1 VSAVAVIT
9 GMQSEAECLDK
20 LTRHLPVELR
30 PYIHCAGPGPDR
42 ASLACAAVDTQNVSG
57 VVSFGVAGGL
67 DVALLSG
74 TLLMP
79 AAVITSDNAMVETD
93 TQWRQE
99 VSAALLAKPP
109 ATLQM
114 GVDHPVTNPKDKE
127 RLFREYGTH
136 AVDMESHVIA
146 HYAKDRGL
154 PCIVLRAVADTAN
167 DTIPEAALAGLDET
181 GNVVPFRVIRRL
193 APNPSQLPALL
204 QLARASKAAM
214 KSLRTIPKPAID
226 ALCRIGAIS
235 GTH

>member
-1 VSAVAVIT
+1 MSAIAVIT
-9 GMQSEAECLDK
+9 GMQSEAQCLDK
-20 LTRHLPVELR
+20 LTRHLPVEIR

-42 ASLACAAVDTQNVSG
+42 AALACAAVDMQDVLG
-57 VVSFGVAGGL
+57 LVSFGVAGGL
-67 DVALLSG
+67 DAALVSG
-74 TLLMP
+74 TLLLP

-99 VSAALLAKPP
+99 ISAALLEKPP

-146 HYAKDRGL
+146 HYAKKRGL

-167 DTIPEAALAGLDET
+167 DTIPEAALAGLGET
-181 GNVVPFRVIRRL
+181 GNVVPFQVIRRL

-204 QLARASKAAM
+204 QLARDSKAAM
-214 KSLRTIPKPAID
+214 KSLKAIPIPAID
-226 ALCRIGAIS
+226 ALCRIAENG
-235 GTH
+235 GNR